1 VSEIRIPFPDPIE
14 PEHTIA
20 KVHDE
25 IRKSPELDGG
35 ERELAVAVVVQALWR
50 GTTRAVDLQKELE
63 GAGAREIVDKARESI
78 GLRTIAEEE
87 ADQRFERENAN
98 LPPGRD
104 AEGKAFMGCADPNCN
119 AYPLNEMGVP
129 AKVVDRVWWCD
140 RHRDQAGPEDHLPP
154 EPKYVWDMA
163 TMSLRAIGKERERL
177 LEEDRERER
186 KAAERQRIQREEAE
200 RLAKLEREW
209 QLKNVPVF
217 YEGPRPP
224 Q

>member
-1 VSEIRIPFPDPIE
+1 MTEIRVPLPDPLS
-14 PEHTIA
+14 PDDTIA
-20 KVHDE
+20 DVHDA
-25 IRKSPELDGG
+25 IRKSPDLGDE
-35 ERELAVAVVVQALWR
+35 ERKVAAAVAFKALER
-50 GTTRAVDLQKELE
+50 GTVRAAGLVEELE
-63 GAGAREIVDKARESI
+63 GPGARKIVNEARKSI
-78 GLRTIAEEE
+78 GLNTIAEEE
-87 ADQRFERENAN
+87 AHREFERVNAS

-209 QLKNVPVF
+209 QEKNPPVF
-217 YEGPRPP
+217 FGGPPP

>member
-1 VSEIRIPFPDPIE
+1 MTELRLPLPDPLSSDD
-14 PEHTIA
+14 TIA
-20 KVHDE
+20 DVHDA
-25 IRKSPELDGG
+25 IRKSPDLDDE
-35 ERELAVAVVVQALWR
+35 ERKVAAAVAFKALER
-50 GTTRAVDLQKELE
+50 GTVRAAGLVAELE
-63 GAGAREIVDKARESI
+63 GPDARKIVDEARTSI
-78 GLRTIAEEE
+78 GMKTIADE
-87 ADQRFERENAN
+87 AAHKDFERVNAA

-119 AYPLNEMGVP
+119 AYPMNEMGVP

-154 EPKYVWDMA
+154 EVRYVLDLA
-163 TMSLRAIGKERERL
+163 TMSPVAVGAERERL
-177 LEEDRERER
+177 LEEDRKREAKARERE
-186 KAAERQRIQREEAE
+186 RIQREEAE

-217 YEGPRPP
+217 YEGPRP